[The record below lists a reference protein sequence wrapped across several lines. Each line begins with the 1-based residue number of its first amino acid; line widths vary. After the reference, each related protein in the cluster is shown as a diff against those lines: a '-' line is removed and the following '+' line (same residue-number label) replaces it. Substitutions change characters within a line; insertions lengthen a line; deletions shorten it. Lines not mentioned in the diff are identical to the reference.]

1 MPTHVNV
8 LANLHRNLAH
18 TQGEFLKNNVLA
30 STVLSLA
37 ALLALTSCASGEASA
52 SVTVSGATETPANA
66 STQASAEA
74 VQAPL
79 GGAAAVACT
88 ILDFATVFALT
99 SCASGESPA
108 PVTATETVSG
118 DSETPAS
125 ESTQASA
132 EAAQATGDVADA
144 GSSSDG
150 KVGQKLVNGGVTLTV
165 TKVEIAETIP
175 MNRTG
180 YETGTELGKITHE
193 RPEKGGKFLRV
204 DTLVENTSNVSMD
217 LTCGWV
223 IEAKTLDSQKREFD
237 SIDGLDYLENN
248 PGCNDGLQPGFKADM
263 SYVYLLPED
272 ADATSFK
279 FRNLNIQAETEYTTI
294 TFDQPVK

>member
-1 MPTHVNV
+1 

-18 TQGEFLKNNVLA
+18 NQGEFLKNNVLA
-30 STVLSLA
+30 STVLGLA

-52 SVTVSGATETPANA
+52 PVTVSGASETPASE
-66 STQASAEA
+66 STQASGEA
-74 VQAPL
+74 VQAPV
-79 GGAAAVACT
+79 GGVAAVACT
-88 ILDFATVFALT
+88 ILDSATLFALT
-99 SCASGESPA
+99 SCESGESPA
-108 PVTATETVSG
+108 PVTVTATETVSG
-118 DSETPAS
+118 AEETPAS

-150 KVGQKLVNGGVTLTV
+150 KVGPKLVHGGITLTV

-175 MNRTG
+175 MNRSG
-180 YETGTELGKITHE
+180 YAADDRFAKFTHE

-204 DTLVENTSNVSMD
+204 DTLVENTSNASID
-217 LTCGWV
+217 LTCNWM
-223 IEAKTLDSQKREFD
+223 IEAKAVDSKEREFD
-237 SIDGLDYLENN
+237 EIDDLSDLENN
-248 PGCNDGLQPGFKADM
+248 PQCDDGVQPGLKADM

-272 ADATSFK
+272 ADATGFK
-279 FRNLNIQAETEYTTI
+279 LRQVNGQTETEYTTI

>member
-1 MPTHVNV
+1 M
-8 LANLHRNLAH
+8 
-18 TQGEFLKNNVLA
+18 KNNVLA
-30 STVLSLA
+30 STILSLA
-37 ALLALTSCASGEASA
+37 ALLALTSCASGEVSA
-52 SVTVSGATETPANA
+52 PVTVSG
-66 STQASAEA
+66 
-74 VQAPL
+74 V
-79 GGAAAVACT
+79 
-88 ILDFATVFALT
+88 
-99 SCASGESPA
+99 
-108 PVTATETVSG
+108 
-118 DSETPAS
+118 SETPAS

-132 EAAQATGDVADA
+132 EAVQAPVGGVAVVACTILDFATLFALTSCESGESPAPVTVTATETVSGAEETPASESTQASADVAQATGDVADA

-279 FRNLNIQAETEYTTI
+279 FRNLDIQAETEYTTI
-294 TFDQPVK
+294 TFDQPLK

>member
-1 MPTHVNV
+1 M
-8 LANLHRNLAH
+8 
-18 TQGEFLKNNVLA
+18 KNNVLA
-30 STVLSLA
+30 STVLSLT

-52 SVTVSGATETPANA
+52 PVTVTGTVSGASETSA
-66 STQASAEA
+66 SDSAQASAEA
-74 VQAPL
+74 VQAPVD
-79 GGAAAVACT
+79 GAAAVACT
-88 ILDFATVFALT
+88 VLSITTLFALT
-99 SCASGESPA
+99 SCESGESSV
-108 PVTATETVSG
+108 PVTVTATATETVSG
-118 DSETPAS
+118 PAETPGS
-125 ESTQASA
+125 ESTKASA
-132 EAAQATGDVADA
+132 EAAQATGDVADE

-165 TKVEIAETIP
+165 TKVEIVETIP

-204 DTLVENTSNVSMD
+204 DTLVENTSKISMD

-223 IEAKTLDSQKREFD
+223 IEAKALDSQKREFD
-237 SIDGLDYLENN
+237 SIADLYYLENN
-248 PGCNDGLQPGFKADM
+248 PGCNVGLQPGLKVDM

-279 FRNLNIQAETEYTTI
+279 FRHLNMQAETEYTTV
-294 TFDQPVK
+294 TFDQPLK